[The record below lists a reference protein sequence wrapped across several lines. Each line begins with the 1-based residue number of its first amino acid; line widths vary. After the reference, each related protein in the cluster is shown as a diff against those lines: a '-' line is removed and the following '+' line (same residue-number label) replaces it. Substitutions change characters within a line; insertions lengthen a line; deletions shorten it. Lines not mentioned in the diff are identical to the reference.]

1 MDPERDH
8 LSVHMCIWSSRSLEM
23 IVSIAGDEAAGDGQF
38 GKRGCERVAV
48 QSSTPKSQSAA
59 VTHKERV

>member
-1 MDPERDH
+1 
-8 LSVHMCIWSSRSLEM
+8 M